1 MILEEKEIKFIFNPY
16 VLIPG
21 DILLMNT
28 YEERFR
34 KKMGC
39 KYEHAAIYIGDAHI
53 MEANGAH
60 VVMSHIYSYAFK
72 EIEHACVLRLNN
84 CSSITLSDI
93 ARNARKQM
101 GREYVNTR
109 QFLHV
114 RDLKNTNHKDI
125 SNRSFC
131 SRLVA
136 QSYKEENIN
145 LVTNADFCEPDDF
158 LNTQSLGHVQNA
170 VVPITE
176 ELLNVVMAQQK
187 YREEHELDSPNA
199 ELFKN
204 LSELYGMDI
213 QDLGQAIMSSLNKT
227 ELDEKAIE
235 LIVSSDMF
243 KHMNLV
249 HKEMPW
255 LSNDEEF
262 FKHFK
267 EVDKGMHFLYSQM
280 NHYDHT
286 ILPDYKELH
295 VQMIVCSSFYPKCKL
310 LSFLKDHI
318 GTMVDEAISCR
329 KRLTDL
335 FVEMFTRHEKDFID
349 FIERYGLYAEYE
361 YVEKPLN
368 IDFVLRDI
376 LFHNVPQPQKES
388 GSNDNYSQEHIE
400 NRQNPISQGNV
411 NNSNNE

>member
-1 MILEEKEIKFIFNPY
+1 MILEEKDIKFVFNPY

-34 KKMGC
+34 EKLGC
-39 KYEHAAIYIGDAHI
+39 KYEHAAIYIGDAQI

-72 EIEHACVLRLNN
+72 EADHACVLRLKN
-84 CSSITLSDI
+84 CSPITLSDV

-114 RDLKNTNHKDI
+114 RDLKNSDKKDN

-136 QSYKEENIN
+136 QSYKEENVNIVQN
-145 LVTNADFCEPDDF
+145 SDFCEPDDF
-158 LNTQSLGHVQNA
+158 LDNPDLEQVKDA

-176 ELLNVVMAQQK
+176 DILNVVMAQQK
-187 YREEHELDSPNA
+187 YREEHETDSPNA
-199 ELFKN
+199 ALFKN
-204 LSELYGMDI
+204 LSELYGIDI
-213 QDLGQAIMSSLNKT
+213 QDLQQAIQTSIGKP
-227 ELDEKAIE
+227 ELDDKAIE
-235 LIVSSDMF
+235 MIVSSDMF
-243 KHMNLV
+243 KHMDSIR
-249 HKEMPW
+249 KEMPW
-255 LSNDEEF
+255 FFDDEEF
-262 FKHFK
+262 FKHFS

-310 LSFLKDHI
+310 LSFLKDYI

-329 KRLTDL
+329 NRLKDL
-335 FVEMFTRHEKDFID
+335 FVEMFTRHKKDFID
-349 FIERYGLYAEYE
+349 FVERYGLYAEYE
-361 YVEKPLN
+361 YVDKPLN

-376 LFHNVPQPQKES
+376 LFHEYPQPQKES

-400 NRQNPISQGNV
+400 NRQNPISQGYV

>member
-1 MILEEKEIKFIFNPY
+1 MILNETEIKYIFNPY

-28 YEERFR
+28 YEERLR
-34 KKMGC
+34 DKMKC
-39 KYEHAAIYIGDAHI
+39 KYEHAAIYIGDAQI
-53 MEANGAH
+53 MESNGAH

-72 EIEHACVLRLNN
+72 DFEHACVLRLKN
-84 CSSITLSDI
+84 CSPVTLSDV

-114 RDLKNTNHKDI
+114 RDLKNSDQKDK

-145 LVTNADFCEPDDF
+145 IVQNSDFCEPDDF
-158 LNTQSLGHVQNA
+158 LNNPDLEQVKDA

-176 ELLNVVMAQQK
+176 DLLNVVIVQQK
-187 YREEHELDSPNA
+187 YREEHETDSPNA
-199 ELFKN
+199 ALFKK
-204 LSELYGMDI
+204 LSELYGIDI
-213 QDLGQAIMSSLNKT
+213 QDLEQAIQSAIGKP
-227 ELDEKAIE
+227 ELDKKAID
-235 LIVSSDMF
+235 IIDDSDMF
-243 KHMNLV
+243 KHMDSI

-255 LSNDEEF
+255 LLNNEEF
-262 FKHFK
+262 FKHFS

-286 ILPDYKELH
+286 ILPDYKELYA
-295 VQMIVCSSFYPKCKL
+295 QITISSYYIPQCKL

-318 GTMVDEAISCR
+318 NKMVSEAIFCR
-329 KRLTDL
+329 KKLEEL
-335 FVEMFTRHEKDFID
+335 FIEMFSRHEKEFSD

-361 YVEKPLN
+361 YVDKPLN
-368 IDFVLRDI
+368 IDFILRDM
-376 LFHNVPQPQKES
+376 LKVTTKK
-388 GSNDNYSQEHIE
+388 
-400 NRQNPISQGNV
+400 
-411 NNSNNE
+411 